1 MNIPLKSYTNLLKKY
16 LLPQRNRVIW
26 LTLTLFSTIALQLI
40 NPQIISYFIDTAVAG
55 GSTKKLYTAAFIFIA
70 VALLIQLFS
79 ICAKYL
85 SENVA
90 WTATNA
96 LRSDLVTHCLYLN
109 FSFYKSRTPGELIE
123 RVDGDVNALSRFFSQ
138 FIIDIIGNIILLLGI
153 LIVLFWQNWLAGTCL
168 SIFSL
173 ISLSTLVKLHPLA
186 IIPWTN
192 YRQISAEFFG
202 FIGEYI
208 TGLEDIRANGAVNYV
223 MYRFH
228 QFQQHW
234 QSTYYKAR
242 LAATTLWGTT
252 VGLFTLGNALAL
264 GIAAYLWNQQAITI
278 GTAYILFYYTNLLQE
293 PIEKIRSQLED
304 FQQAEASIYRIQEL
318 LQIPQEIS
326 HNIMGNVLDD
336 GALSIEFEN
345 VYFNYELE
353 NLNNLN
359 ILNILDNRDNKNSSQ
374 WILNDISFNLAPNQV
389 LGIVGRTGSGKT
401 TITRLL
407 LRFYQPQLGNIR
419 LNNIPIGQIST
430 KELQARI
437 GVVTQDVQLFQ
448 TTVRNNL
455 TFFNPTISDE
465 QILDILDGLGL
476 SKWLHSLPNGLDT
489 YLTSE
494 SSKLSAGQA
503 QLLAFT
509 RVFLKNPSL
518 VILDEASSRLDSKTE
533 QYLEVAIDKLLTG
546 RTAIIIAH
554 RLQTLQRVNQIL
566 MLDNGRII
574 EYGSYQDLI
583 NNSASHFSQLLTNY

>member
-1 MNIPLKSYTNLLKKY
+1 MNIPLKSYSKLLKKY
-16 LLPQRNRVIW
+16 LLPQQSRVTW

-55 GSTKKLYTAAFIFIA
+55 GSNQKLYIAASVFIA
-70 VALLIQLFS
+70 VALLTQVCS

-109 FSFYKSRTPGELIE
+109 FSFHKSRTPGEIIE

-138 FIIDIIGNIILLLGI
+138 FIIDIVGNIILLLGI

-168 SIFSL
+168 TIFSL
-173 ISLSTLVKLHPLA
+173 ISLSTLIKLHPLA

-202 FIGEYI
+202 FIGEHI

-223 MYRFH
+223 IHRFH
-228 QFQQHW
+228 QFQQSW
-234 QSTYYKAR
+234 QSSYYKAR

-293 PIEKIRSQLED
+293 PIEKIRVQLED

-318 LQIPQEIS
+318 LQIPQEIN
-326 HNIMGNVLDD
+326 HNIIGNVLNN

-353 NLNNLN
+353 NLDNLE
-359 ILNILDNRDNKNSSQ
+359 NKDSNQ
-374 WILNDISFNLAPNQV
+374 WILNNISFNLAANQV
-389 LGIVGRTGSGKT
+389 LGILGRTGSGKT

-407 LRFYQPQLGNIR
+407 LRFYQPQLGKIS

-430 KELQARI
+430 KELQSRI

-465 QILDILDGLGL
+465 QILDVLDGLGL
-476 SKWLHSLPNGLDT
+476 TKWLNSLPNKLDT

-494 SSKLSAGQA
+494 SNRISAGEA

-554 RLQTLQRVNQIL
+554 RLQTLQRANQIL
-566 MLDNGRII
+566 MLDDGHTI

-583 NNSASHFSQLLTNY
+583 NNPDSRFSQLLTNT

>member
-1 MNIPLKSYTNLLKKY
+1 MNIPLKSYANLLKKY

-55 GSTKKLYTAAFIFIA
+55 GSTQKLYIAAFVFIA
-70 VALLIQLFS
+70 VALLTQLFS

-85 SENVA
+85 GENVA

-109 FSFYKSRTPGELIE
+109 FSFHKSRTPGELIE

-138 FIIDIIGNIILLLGI
+138 FIIDIVGNIILLLGI
-153 LIVLFWQNWLAGTCL
+153 LIVLFWKNWLAGVCL
-168 SIFSL
+168 SIFSAIAL
-173 ISLSTLVKLHPLA
+173 ATLTSLRPLA

-202 FIGEYI
+202 FIGEHI
-208 TGLEDIRANGAVNYV
+208 AGLEDIRANGAVNYV

-228 QFQQHW
+228 QFQQRW
-234 QSTYYKAR
+234 QSTYQRAR

-252 VGLFTLGNALAL
+252 VGLFALGNALAL
-264 GIAAYLWNQQAITI
+264 GIAAYLWNQQEITI

-293 PIEKIRSQLED
+293 PIEKIREQLED

-318 LQIPQEIS
+318 LEIPQQMNHHIS
-326 HNIMGNVLDD
+326 GNVLDD
-336 GALSIEFEN
+336 GALSIKFEN
-345 VYFNYELE
+345 VYFNYDD
-353 NLNNLN
+353 
-359 ILNILDNRDNKNSSQ
+359 LDNQDSNQ

-389 LGIVGRTGSGKT
+389 LGILGRTGSGKT

-430 KELQARI
+430 KKLQARI

-448 TTVRNNL
+448 ATVRNNL
-455 TFFNPTISDE
+455 TFFNSTISDE
-465 QILDILDGLGL
+465 QILDILDDLGL
-476 SKWLHSLPNGLDT
+476 TAWLDSLPDKLDT

-494 SSKLSAGQA
+494 SGRLSAGQA

-518 VILDEASSRLDSKTE
+518 VILDEASSRLDTKTE
-533 QYLEVAIDKLLTG
+533 QYLEVAIDKLLTE
-546 RTAIIIAH
+546 RTVIIIAH
-554 RLQTLQRVNQIL
+554 RLQTLQRANQIL
-566 MLDNGRII
+566 MLDNGRTI

-583 NNSASHFSQLLTNY
+583 NNNDSHFSQLLTKISAINQ

>member
-16 LLPQRNRVIW
+16 LLPQRKRVIW

-55 GSTKKLYTAAFIFIA
+55 GSTQKLYTAAFIFIA
-70 VALLIQLFS
+70 VALATQLFS
-79 ICAKYL
+79 IGAKYL

-96 LRSDLVTHCLYLN
+96 LRCDLVTHCLYLN
-109 FSFYKSRTPGELIE
+109 FSFHKSRTPGELIE

-138 FIIDIIGNIILLLGI
+138 FIIDIVGNIILLLGI
-153 LIVLFWQNWLAGTCL
+153 LIVLFWQNWLAGAGL
-168 SIFSL
+168 GIFSL
-173 ISLSTLVKLHPLA
+173 ISLITLVKLHPLA

-202 FIGEYI
+202 FIGEHI
-208 TGLEDIRANGAVNYV
+208 AGLEDIRANGAVSYV

-228 QFQQHW
+228 QFQQPW
-234 QSTYYKAR
+234 QSTYHRAR

-293 PIEKIRSQLED
+293 PIEKIREQLED

-318 LQIPQEIS
+318 LQIPQEIN
-326 HNIMGNVLDD
+326 HNIIGNVLDD

-353 NLNNLN
+353 NVDNL
-359 ILNILDNRDNKNSSQ
+359 DNKNSSQ
-374 WILNDISFNLAPNQV
+374 WILNDISFNLESNQV
-389 LGIVGRTGSGKT
+389 LGILGRTGSGKT

-407 LRFYQPQLGNIR
+407 LRFYQPQFGNIR

-430 KELQARI
+430 KELTQHI

-448 TTVRNNL
+448 ATVRDNL
-455 TFFNPTISDE
+455 TFFNSTISDE
-465 QILDILDGLGL
+465 QIIDILNDLGL
-476 SKWLHSLPNGLDT
+476 TTWLDSLPDGLDT

-494 SSKLSAGQA
+494 SGGLSAGQA

-533 QYLEVAIDKLLTG
+533 QYLEVAINKLLTG
-546 RTAIIIAH
+546 RTVIIIAH
-554 RLQTLQRVNQIL
+554 RLQTLQRANQIL
-566 MLDNGRII
+566 MLDNGRIV
-574 EYGSYQDLI
+574 EYGSYQELI
-583 NNSASHFSQLLTNY
+583 NNTSSHFSQLLTKISAINQ

>member
-1 MNIPLKSYTNLLKKY
+1 MNIPLKSYSKLLKKY
-16 LLPQRNRVIW
+16 LLPQQSRVTW

-55 GSTKKLYTAAFIFIA
+55 GSNQKLYIAAFIFIA
-70 VALLIQLFS
+70 VALLTQVFS

-109 FSFYKSRTPGELIE
+109 FSFHKSRTPGEIIE

-138 FIIDIIGNIILLLGI
+138 FIIDIVGNIILLLGI

-168 SIFSL
+168 TIFSL
-173 ISLSTLVKLHPLA
+173 ISLSTLIKLHPLA

-202 FIGEYI
+202 FIGEHN

-223 MYRFH
+223 IHRFH
-228 QFQQHW
+228 QFQQSW
-234 QSTYYKAR
+234 QSSYYKAR

-293 PIEKIRSQLED
+293 PIEKIRVQLED

-318 LQIPQEIS
+318 LQIPQEIN
-326 HNIMGNVLDD
+326 HNIIGNVLNN

-353 NLNNLN
+353 NLDNLE
-359 ILNILDNRDNKNSSQ
+359 NKDSNQ
-374 WILNDISFNLAPNQV
+374 WILNNISFNLAANQV
-389 LGIVGRTGSGKT
+389 LGILGRTGSGKT

-407 LRFYQPQLGNIR
+407 LRFYQPQLGKIS

-430 KELQARI
+430 KELQSRI

-465 QILDILDGLGL
+465 QILDVLDGLGL
-476 SKWLHSLPNGLDT
+476 TKWLNSLPNKLDT

-494 SSKLSAGQA
+494 SNRISAGEA

-554 RLQTLQRVNQIL
+554 RLQTLQRANQIL
-566 MLDNGRII
+566 MLDDGHTI

-583 NNSASHFSQLLTNY
+583 NNPDSRFSQLLTNT

>member
-1 MNIPLKSYTNLLKKY
+1 MNITLKTYANLLKKY

-55 GSTKKLYTAAFIFIA
+55 GSTQKLYIAAFIFIT
-70 VALLIQLFS
+70 VALVTQLFS

-109 FSFYKSRTPGELIE
+109 LSFHKSRTPGELIE

-138 FIIDIIGNIILLLGI
+138 FIIDIVGNLILLLGI
-153 LIVLFWQNWLAGTCL
+153 LIVLFWQNWLAGTGL

-173 ISLSTLVKLHPLA
+173 ISLITLVKLHPLA

-202 FIGEYI
+202 FIGEHI

-223 MYRFH
+223 IYRFH
-228 QFQQHW
+228 QFQQRW
-234 QSTYYKAR
+234 QSTYQRAR

-293 PIEKIRSQLED
+293 PIEKIREQLED

-318 LQIPQEIS
+318 LQIPQEVN
-326 HNIMGNVLDD
+326 HNIIGNVLND

-345 VYFNYELE
+345 VYFNYDDLGDID
-353 NLNNLN
+353 NNN
-359 ILNILDNRDNKNSSQ
+359 Q
-374 WILNDISFNLAPNQV
+374 WILNDISFNLESNQV
-389 LGIVGRTGSGKT
+389 LGILGRTGSGKT

-430 KELQARI
+430 KELTQRI

-465 QILDILDGLGL
+465 QIIDILDDLGL
-476 SKWLHSLPNGLDT
+476 TTWLDSLPNKLDT

-494 SSKLSAGQA
+494 NSRLSAGQA

-546 RTAIIIAH
+546 RTVIIIAH
-554 RLQTLQRVNQIL
+554 RLQTLQRANQIL
-566 MLDNGRII
+566 MLDNGRTI

-583 NNSASHFSQLLTNY
+583 NNNDSRFSQLLTKTSSIN

>member
-16 LLPQRNRVIW
+16 LLSQRNRVIW

-55 GSTKKLYTAAFIFIA
+55 GSNQKLYIAAFIFIA
-70 VALLIQLFS
+70 VAFVTQLLS

-96 LRSDLVTHCLYLN
+96 LRCDLVTHCLYLN
-109 FSFYKSRTPGELIE
+109 FSFHKSRTPGELIQ

-138 FIIDIIGNIILLLGI
+138 FIIDIIGNLILLSGI
-153 LIVLFWQNWLAGTCL
+153 LIVLFWQNWLAGACL

-173 ISLSTLVKLHPLA
+173 ISLITLVKLRPLA
-186 IIPWTN
+186 IIPWIN
-192 YRQISAEFFG
+192 YSQISAEFFG
-202 FIGEYI
+202 FIGEHI

-223 MYRFH
+223 IYRFH
-228 QFQQHW
+228 QFQQRW
-234 QSTYYKAR
+234 QSSYYRAR

-293 PIEKIRSQLED
+293 PIEKIREQLED

-318 LQIPQEIS
+318 LQIPQEIN
-326 HNIMGNVLDD
+326 HNIIDNVLDD
-336 GALSIEFEN
+336 NAFSIEFEN
-345 VYFNYELE
+345 VYFNYDDLDS
-353 NLNNLN
+353 
-359 ILNILDNRDNKNSSQ
+359 LDNLDNHKSNQ
-374 WILNDISFNLAPNQV
+374 WILNDISFNLPANQV
-389 LGIVGRTGSGKT
+389 LGILGRTGSGKT

-419 LNNIPIGQIST
+419 LNNIPIAQIST
-430 KELQARI
+430 KELQSRI

-465 QILDILDGLGL
+465 QILDILDDLGL
-476 SKWLHSLPNGLDT
+476 TTWLNSLPDKLDT

-494 SSKLSAGQA
+494 SSRLSAGQA

-533 QYLEVAIDKLLTG
+533 QY
-546 RTAIIIAH
+546 
-554 RLQTLQRVNQIL
+554 
-566 MLDNGRII
+566 
-574 EYGSYQDLI
+574 
-583 NNSASHFSQLLTNY
+583 F